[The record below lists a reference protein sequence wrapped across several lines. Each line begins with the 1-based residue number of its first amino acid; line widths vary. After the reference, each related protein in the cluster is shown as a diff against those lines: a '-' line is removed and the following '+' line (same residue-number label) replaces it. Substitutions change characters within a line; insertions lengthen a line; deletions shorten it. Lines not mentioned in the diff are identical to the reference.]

1 MQIFEQELNI
11 DKISDIKKGNIP
23 ISETACKCRHSD
35 CFVYILS
42 GSATYYFNGKPYV
55 ARKGDILFLAKNS
68 KYEISVTVP
77 DYDYYC
83 INFFFQTDKQL
94 SNAVFSH
101 ENSKSLENVF
111 IKFKQLWTA
120 GDYSDKIY
128 CKSLLYQIYSEIAR
142 ENTLRYIPKSKKESI
157 ESAIGVMQENYCDPE
172 FSIEALCTA
181 FSMSTVHFRRIFSQ
195 IYHTSP
201 IKYINSLRLTKAK
214 DLLANTDTKIQHIS
228 QLCGFNNP
236 YYFTKVF
243 KENTG
248 MTPSVYRLSAKRF
261 Y

>member
-1 MQIFEQELNI
+1 M
-11 DKISDIKKGNIP
+11 
-23 ISETACKCRHSD
+23 
-35 CFVYILS
+35 
-42 GSATYYFNGKPYV
+42 
-55 ARKGDILFLAKNS
+55 
-68 KYEISVTVP
+68 
-77 DYDYYC
+77 
-83 INFFFQTDKQL
+83 
-94 SNAVFSH
+94 

-157 ESAIGVMQENYCDPE
+157 ESAIGMMQENYCDPE

-248 MTPSVYRLSAKRF
+248 MTPSVYRSSAKRF